1 MPPFSLTAVLAYFRA
16 SQVQINKI
24 IDMTTTDEDFADI
37 MDKYTLSEIK
47 GALSF
52 VSHIQAMLD
61 SQKTMDEMKKLLG

>member
-24 IDMTTTDEDFADI
+24 IDMTDEDFADI
-37 MDKYTLSEIK
+37 MDKYTRSEIK
-47 GALSF
+47 GALTF